1 MDKTN
6 MSGAVHD
13 LEVMGL
19 IPGWAKLWVHSTSVL
34 SDLNQKIQQT
44 LKPRGWGVCFEI
56 KIRRCVPLG
65 NYCFISYIL

>member
-19 IPGWAKLWVHSTSVL
+19 IPGWVKLWVHSTSCLV
-34 SDLNQKIQQT
+34 
-44 LKPRGWGVCFEI
+44 RFEP
-56 KIRRCVPLG
+56 KNTTNTQAKRMGCL
-65 NYCFISYIL
+65 L